1 MQINT
6 NLSSLNAQRSIARS
20 GEDQAVHLQRL
31 ASGQRINS
39 ARDDAAGQSISTRM
53 TAGVNGL
60 RRANQN
66 INDGISLLQVA
77 DGAAGQLHANFQRMR
92 ELAVQAA
99 NDTNSQI
106 DRAAIQQEVDALA
119 ASNVDIVDGARY
131 NNEKLLDG
139 AFSRQLQVG
148 ANAGQTIQL
157 NIPQALIQKGYTL
170 ALVNVAPQQS
180 SAIGTAVQGAI
191 RYGDVVI
198 NNAVVGASTAGAQP
212 GQGAASAFAVAAA
225 INSANVRDVSASAA
239 NTLDGTVG
247 ATGVLPAAAFSV
259 NGVDAGPVTGLTAA
273 ARAASAAG
281 AISATAATSGVSAS
295 ASGGV
300 LTLSSV
306 DGRDIILSQ
315 SVAGAVESLGLTLGT
330 HKGTVTVTEA
340 PRPGAHAMRIGG
352 ANPAAAGLSAGK
364 LASVI
369 VGPPDLQLQ
378 SVYTP
383 GEPAM
388 DLSTFSGASE
398 ALDYLD
404 DKIDEVSTIRAL
416 LGVAGNRLTT
426 AAGNAGTTAD
436 NLSAAR
442 SRILDTDYASET
454 AQLTRSGILQQAGMS
469 MLAQA
474 NALPGRALLLLR

>member
-6 NLSSLNAQRSIARS
+6 NLSSLNAQRSLARS

-31 ASGQRINS
+31 SSGKRINS
-39 ARDDAAGQSISTRM
+39 ARDDAAGLSISARM
-53 TAGVNGL
+53 TSGINGM

-77 DGAAGQLHANFQRMR
+77 DGAASQLHANFQRMR

-99 NDTNSQI
+99 NDTNSRI
-106 DRAAIQQEVDALA
+106 DRAAIQLEADALA
-119 ASNVDIVDGARY
+119 ASNVDIVDGARF

-139 AFSRQLQVG
+139 SFSRQLQVG
-148 ANAGQTIQL
+148 AHAGETLQL
-157 NIPQALIQKGYTL
+157 NIPQALIQKGYSL
-170 ALVNVAPQQS
+170 GLVNVAPQQS
-180 SAIGTAVQGAI
+180 SAAGTAVLGAI

-198 NNAVVGASTAGAQP
+198 NNSVVGASTAGAQP
-212 GQGAASAFAVAAA
+212 GQSADSAYAVAAA
-225 INSANVRDVSASAA
+225 INLANVRNVSASAA
-239 NTLDGTVG
+239 NTFDGAAG
-247 ATGVLPAAAFSV
+247 ATGVLPNAAFSV
-259 NGVDAGPVTGLTAA
+259 NGVDVGPVTGLTAA

-300 LTLSSV
+300 LTLSSA

-340 PRPGAHAMRIGG
+340 ARSGAHVMSIGG
-352 ANPAAAGLSAGK
+352 VNPAMAGLSAGK

-369 VGPPDLQLQ
+369 VGPPDMQLQ
-378 SVYTP
+378 MMYTP

-388 DLSTFSGASE
+388 DLSTFSGASD

-404 DKIDEVSTIRAL
+404 AKIEEVSTIRAL
-416 LGVAGNRLTT
+416 LGATSNRLTA
-426 AAGNAGTTAD
+426 AAGNAESIAN

-442 SRILDTDYASET
+442 SRILDTDYAAEA
-454 AQLTRSGILQQAGMS
+454 AQLTRSQILQQAGMS
-469 MLAQA
+469 MIAQA
-474 NALPGRALLLLR
+474 NALPGQALLLLR